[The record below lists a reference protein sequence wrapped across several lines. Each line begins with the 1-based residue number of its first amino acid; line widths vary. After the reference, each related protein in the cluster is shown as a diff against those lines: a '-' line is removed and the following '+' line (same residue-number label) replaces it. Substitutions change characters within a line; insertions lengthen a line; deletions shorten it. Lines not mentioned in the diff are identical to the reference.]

1 MVKSKRYFA
10 TGRYRLTH
18 RRICSFRHR
27 RAHQLLFLLELW
39 AGSNQRREKSRRARS
54 APKNQKSRPVNSSSA
69 CSPGSNCFLLTAL
82 QRSLTPV
89 FRHLSIERRFFSAF
103 DNFNRV
109 TSSIS
114 LVIASSRRSMLLAQR
129 LPYCSLTI
137 KGDSATNISF
147 CSLRRSP
154 SNKQSLK

>member
-1 MVKSKRYFA
+1 MVKSETLLRHR
-10 TGRYRLTH
+10 TISVTH
-18 RRICSFRHR
+18 RRICSLRHR
-27 RAHQLLFLLELW
+27 RAHQLLLFFLQLW
-39 AGSNQRREKSRRARS
+39 EVVISDGKNRDERA
-54 APKNQKSRPVNSSSA
+54 APKNQESRPANSSSA

-154 SNKQSLK
+154 SN